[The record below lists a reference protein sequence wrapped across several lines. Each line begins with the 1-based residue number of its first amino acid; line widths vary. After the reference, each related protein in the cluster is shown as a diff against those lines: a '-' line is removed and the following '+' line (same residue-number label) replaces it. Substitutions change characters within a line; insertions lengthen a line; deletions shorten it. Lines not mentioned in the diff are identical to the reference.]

1 MFGLGVCGVGFVV
14 VFTFGFLVRW
24 FCGVVVVVLVLVCC
38 LELFC
43 LVGFVTI
50 CYGVVVCFWF
60 ALGFAV
66 GFGLVC
72 CWVAGSLLAAYLC
85 FGVVVLLR
93 CGFGLDSAVC
103 SWFSLG
109 VWVLGDFGGCGR
121 LLRLLRGAD
130 LLLERLLRFG
140 CLGRVLGVWDSW
152 GFV

>member
-1 MFGLGVCGVGFVV
+1 M
-14 VFTFGFLVRW
+14 
-24 FCGVVVVVLVLVCC
+24 
-38 LELFC
+38 
-43 LVGFVTI
+43 TI

-60 ALGFAV
+60 TLGFAV

-109 VWVLGDFGGCGR
+109 VWVLGDFGGCGASFKVAS
-121 LLRLLRGAD
+121 GAD

-140 CLGRVLGVWDSW
+140 CLGRFLGVWDSW